1 MRIRWMSV
9 GIARTV
15 VAVVLTL
22 SMAMAP
28 RLLHAQQRTD
38 SARVTP
44 PAPSAGAPMPTPTIP
59 AQPPARTVAPTL
71 GRGKA
76 PLTPKRAFLNSVL
89 LPGLGQSRLD
99 RGSSGA
105 LFASVELAALVML
118 RRTAADVR
126 EARRY
131 LTDTIPDEFVVST
144 SGTGSGTET
153 KVTASGTIV
162 GPYTSDLVRAR
173 RLHAEDWIAVI
184 AFNHLFSGADAFVS
198 AQLWDMPVQLSA
210 APTTQGPMFVVS
222 VRF

>member
-1 MRIRWMSV
+1 MRIRRTSV
-9 GIARTV
+9 RIERAV
-15 VAVVLTL
+15 AAVVLTL
-22 SMAMAP
+22 SMAIAP

-44 PAPSAGAPMPTPTIP
+44 PTPPAGAPMPTPSIP

-71 GRGKA
+71 GMRGKA

-144 SGTGSGTET
+144 SGTGTET

-184 AFNHLFSGADAFVS
+184 AFNHLFAGADAFVS

>member
-1 MRIRWMSV
+1 
-9 GIARTV
+9 
-15 VAVVLTL
+15 
-22 SMAMAP
+22 
-28 RLLHAQQRTD
+28 
-38 SARVTP
+38 
-44 PAPSAGAPMPTPTIP
+44 MPTPTIP